1 MTSTLEDPNV
11 VRTLD
16 RLHADARGDWRHMFR
31 VLPRVA
37 WGVVT
42 GRGLMQVLTPSS
54 MARAYLPVT
63 RDAGRLLYTLAR
75 ATRAQH
81 IVEFGASF
89 GISTIYL
96 GAAARD
102 NGGTLVTTEIEASKC
117 RVTEANLREA
127 GLDDVVEVLE
137 GDARETLARAST
149 PIDMLFLDGWKDLYL
164 PLLDQLRPRLERGA
178 LIVADNTNFRDAQPY
193 VTHVRTPAHGF
204 VSTTLAGGTMELSY
218 LGS

>member
-1 MTSTLEDPNV
+1 
-11 VRTLD
+11 
-16 RLHADARGDWRHMFR
+16 
-31 VLPRVA
+31 
-37 WGVVT
+37 
-42 GRGLMQVLTPSS
+42 MQVLTPSS

-117 RVTEANLREA
+117 RVTEANLLEA

-137 GDARETLARAST
+137 GDALETLARSAT

-164 PLLDQLRPRLERGA
+164 PLLDQLRPRLESGA

-204 VSTTLAGGTMELSY
+204 VSTTIAGGTMELSY

>member
-1 MTSTLEDPNV
+1 MQAVSCTRSPAPRERSTSWSS
-11 VRTLD
+11 
-16 RLHADARGDWRHMFR
+16 ARRSGSRRSIWAQ
-31 VLPRVA
+31 P
-37 WGVVT
+37 
-42 GRGLMQVLTPSS
+42 
-54 MARAYLPVT
+54 
-63 RDAGRLLYTLAR
+63 R
-75 ATRAQH
+75 AT
-81 IVEFGASF
+81 
-89 GISTIYL
+89 
-96 GAAARD
+96 

-117 RVTEANLREA
+117 RVTEANLRQA
-127 GLDDVVEVLE
+127 GLEDVVEVLE
-137 GDARETLARAST
+137 GDARETLARSAT